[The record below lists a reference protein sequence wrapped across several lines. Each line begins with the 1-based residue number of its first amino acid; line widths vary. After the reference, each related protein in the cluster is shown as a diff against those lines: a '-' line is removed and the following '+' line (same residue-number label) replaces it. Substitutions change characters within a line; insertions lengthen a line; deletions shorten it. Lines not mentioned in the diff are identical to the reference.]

1 MQDGKA
7 GHRSRIKAKY
17 LENSA
22 NLVYDYEVLELLL
35 TYAIPRRDVKP
46 VAKALLE
53 RFGSLEKVLSAS
65 SRQLCTVSGIGYER
79 GDAHHACK
87 RYPAQKRKK

>member
-1 MQDGKA
+1 MFYQFQD
-7 GHRSRIKAKY
+7 
-17 LENSA
+17 
-22 NLVYDYEVLELLL
+22 EVTTVDIEDIDLSLIHIL

-65 SRQLCTVSGIGYER
+65 SRQLCAVSGIGPVSYTHL
-79 GDAHHACK
+79 DVYK
-87 RYPAQKRKK
+87 RQIIRRSLFEKRI